1 VGGRSA
7 AVAGRGEMASPTNR
21 QRDEVTHR
29 PAAACVVRGADV
41 VAGL

>member
-1 VGGRSA
+1 VGGCSA

-29 PAAACVVRGADV
+29 PVAACVARGADV
-41 VAGL
+41 AASL